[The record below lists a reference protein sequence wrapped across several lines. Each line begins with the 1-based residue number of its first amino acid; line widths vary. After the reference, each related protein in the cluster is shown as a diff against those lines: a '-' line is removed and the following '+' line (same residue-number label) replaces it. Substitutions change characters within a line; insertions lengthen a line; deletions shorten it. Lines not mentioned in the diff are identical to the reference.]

1 MAAMG
6 FHTLETWAPE
16 GMIALYRILYDFLN
30 VIYKEVVNFISMSTA
45 PTNSKSLTVRKDV
58 HVMCGLLRAAGDRE
72 GVGAPVI

>member
-30 VIYKEVVNFISMSTA
+30 VIYKEVVNFIS
-45 PTNSKSLTVRKDV
+45 LTVRKDV